1 MCKKVAMALL
11 LLSIITGVAHAR
23 DLYKLYGDAPMGSK
37 FRPVEAK
44 SPIPFNKEYDQ
55 LTQEQRNLYRLHFD
69 GLAKDEIPPFPKYGT
84 KSIYLPLI
92 KGHERIARGG
102 WLRLIAAIDEN
113 GKVEEVSV
121 YESPHPEMTE
131 LANSVLFHAK
141 FAPATCAGKP
151 CKMDYRFDFKLR
163 KRAKQ
168 MNTLNGEDIPGIG
181 GS

>member
-1 MCKKVAMALL
+1 
-11 LLSIITGVAHAR
+11 
-23 DLYKLYGDAPMGSK
+23 
-37 FRPVEAK
+37 
-44 SPIPFNKEYDQ
+44 
-55 LTQEQRNLYRLHFD
+55 
-69 GLAKDEIPPFPKYGT
+69 
-84 KSIYLPLI
+84 
-92 KGHERIARGG
+92 
-102 WLRLIAAIDEN
+102 LIAAVGEN
-113 GKVEEVSV
+113 GRVEEVSV

-168 MNTLNGEDIPGIG
+168 MNTLNSEDIPGIG